1 MVSPRDYKNW
11 IKEIVAQIP
20 CETYERVE
28 SFIRSRPEAKT
39 APPKPEIV
47 VEDHWFCIRR
57 YYDPVAV
64 ENILEVYLGSKEY
77 GAEEW
82 MGYVRIDPRW
92 LDSEGRDMHRWELT
106 RAYLRPRFRGRNYSP
121 FMVDLTLALCKKNR
135 GYSVVAYPRHVA
147 MLVTLLRMG
156 FKTLEGSYD
165 ATLKRILQQGMRL
178 YSKDVNQRRL
188 YYAQEFRP
196 FILEGSFIMEKRV
209 APMTIWEFLW
219 GKI

>member
-1 MVSPRDYKNW
+1 MVSPKDYKNW
-11 IKEIVAQIP
+11 IKEIVDKIP
-20 CETYERVE
+20 GETYEE
-28 SFIRSRPEAKT
+28 LQNFILSRLEAKVL
-39 APPKPEIV
+39 PPKSEIT

-57 YYDPVAV
+57 YHDPVAI
-64 ENILEVYLGSKEY
+64 EDLLEIYIGAQKY

-106 RAYLRPRFRGRNYSP
+106 RGYLRPRFRGRNYSP

-156 FKTLEGSYD
+156 FRTLEGAYD
-165 ATLKRILQQGMRL
+165 ATLRRILNDGMRL
-178 YSKDVNQRRL
+178 YSQDTSQRRL
-188 YYAQEFRP
+188 YYAEEFRP
-196 FILEGSFIMEKRV
+196 FILDGSFIMEKRV
-209 APMTIWEFLW
+209 APITFWEFLW
-219 GKI
+219 GKV